1 MLPGTNNQTLAN
13 CGSTPQRLEFS
24 ANPSSFMVVAA
35 SPFYTPWFLSVCASL
50 HVLHYQANELWPAWR
65 GFNLDWGAGAVTEMS
80 CY

>member
-1 MLPGTNNQTLAN
+1 MA
-13 CGSTPQRLEFS
+13 
-24 ANPSSFMVVAA
+24 VAA
-35 SPFYTPWFLSVCASL
+35 PPFYTPWFLSVCASL